1 MCTLTDLPAWADFW
15 RTNETFYLLSLFLNI
30 KREGCVYVE
39 EHVAEVTKIGEGKS
53 LFATKSIYRKPLK
66 NRPNLDVVTT
76 DELDFCH
83 YKYLFV
89 VLSKN

>member
-1 MCTLTDLPAWADFW
+1 M
-15 RTNETFYLLSLFLNI
+15 LSLFLNI

-76 DELDFCH
+76 DELD
-83 YKYLFV
+83 L
-89 VLSKN
+89 LSLQISVCCPLKKLKAHK